1 MAEQGQGQ
9 ERTEEPTDKRRA
21 DARKKGDVTRSK
33 ELNTAANML
42 AASVGLL
49 WFGPSA
55 VESYKIFTIGQ
66 LSQNRD
72 RLLSES
78 EVLNGFLEAFYAAF
92 SVIWPFLG
100 LMFVVSLCT
109 PMILGGWVW
118 SWSSLKFDIS
128 KLNPLKGLKRVF
140 GAQGVIELLKAM
152 LKVVLLGGIA
162 LTLFIS
168 QLGDYINLGK
178 GGVSLAVN
186 ETFVLLFSML
196 IAMVL
201 MLVVVAAVDAPIQL
215 IQMKNKLKM
224 TVQEIKEENKEA
236 NGNPELKQK
245 VRSLQQSV
253 ANRRMLLDVPKASVI
268 ITNPTHY
275 SVALEYTEGSDA
287 PTVVAKG
294 VDYMALR
301 IRELGAAANVEL
313 FSAPQLARAIYRH
326 TDVGDTIPSELYV
339 AVAQIL
345 AYVYQLQNGTP
356 LENRKLQAPDTFYV
370 PPSMRDDE

>member
-42 AASVGLL
+42 AASIGLL
-49 WFGPSA
+49 WFGPNA
-55 VESYKIFTIGQ
+55 VEAYKIFTIGQ
-66 LSQNRD
+66 LSQDRD

-78 EVLNGFLEAFYAAF
+78 EVLNGFLEALYATF

-118 SWSSLKFDIS
+118 SWSSLKVDVS
-128 KLNPLKGLKRVF
+128 KLDPLKGLKRVF
-140 GAQGVIELLKAM
+140 GAQGVIELFKAM

-162 LTLFIS
+162 LILFLS

-178 GGVSLAVN
+178 GGISLAVN
-186 ETFVLLFSML
+186 ETFVLLFTML

-201 MLVVVAAVDAPIQL
+201 MLLVVAAVDAPIQL

-245 VRSLQQSV
+245 VRSLQQSI

-268 ITNPTHY
+268 IVNPTHY
-275 SVALEYTEGSDA
+275 SVALEYEEGSDA

-301 IRELGAAANVEL
+301 IRELGAAANVEI
-313 FSAPQLARAIYRH
+313 FSAPELARAIYRH
-326 TDVGDTIPSELYV
+326 TKVGESIPTELYV

-345 AYVYQLQNGTP
+345 AYVYQLKNGTT
-356 LENRKLQAPDTFYV
+356 LENMKLQVPDNFDI
-370 PPSMRDDE
+370 PSSMRDND

>member
-9 ERTEEPTDKRRA
+9 ERTEEPTEKRRA

-42 AASVGLL
+42 AATVGML
-49 WFGPSA
+49 WFGPKA
-55 VESYKIFTIGQ
+55 VEAYKIFTIDQ
-66 LSQNRD
+66 LSQHRD

-78 EVLNGFLEAFYAAF
+78 EVLNGFLEAFYATF

-118 SWSSLKFDIS
+118 SWSSLKVDIS
-128 KLNPLKGLKRVF
+128 KLDPLKGLKRVF
-140 GAQGVIELLKAM
+140 GAQGVIELFKAM
-152 LKVVLLGGIA
+152 LKVALLGGIA
-162 LTLFIS
+162 LIIFMS
-168 QLGDYINLGK
+168 QLVEYINLGM
-178 GGVSLAVN
+178 GSVSLAVE
-186 ETFVLLFSML
+186 ETFALLFTML
-196 IAMVL
+196 IGMVL
-201 MLVVVAAVDAPIQL
+201 MLLVVAAVDAPIQL

-224 TVQEIKEENKEA
+224 TVQEIKEENKET

-268 ITNPTHY
+268 LINPTHY
-275 SVALEYTEGSDA
+275 SVALEYEDGSDA
-287 PTVVAKG
+287 PVVIAKG

-301 IRELGAAANVEL
+301 IRELGAAANVKI
-313 FSAPQLARAIYRH
+313 FSAPQLTRAIYRH
-326 TDVGDTIPSELYV
+326 TDIGLCGSSANTRLRVS
-339 AVAQIL
+339 A
-345 AYVYQLQNGTP
+345 
-356 LENRKLQAPDTFYV
+356 
-370 PPSMRDDE
+370 